1 MNYVDIDVIEY
12 VSQYK
17 IAKTI
22 KEFKTNN
29 NKELVEQ
36 VQKIIKN
43 KEKIYNSEK

>member
-22 KEFKTNN
+22 KEFKNDN
-29 NKELVEQ
+29 KKELVEQ
-36 VQKIIKN
+36 VQNIIRN
-43 KEKIYNSEK
+43 KEKIYNS